1 MGALTNIDD
10 TTFTTVFETAGGG
23 QIRFHVCHGRVD
35 VTTQSPN
42 GRHRNTTPSSTDRI
56 RFLARR
62 LDELCA
68 VADAE
73 RPAKE
78 A

>member
-1 MGALTNIDD
+1 VSALTNTAD

-42 GRHRNTTPSSTDRI
+42 GRHRNTTPADTARI

-62 LDELCA
+62 LNELCV
-68 VADAE
+68 VAEGDQLSE
-73 RPAKE
+73 DR
-78 A
+78 